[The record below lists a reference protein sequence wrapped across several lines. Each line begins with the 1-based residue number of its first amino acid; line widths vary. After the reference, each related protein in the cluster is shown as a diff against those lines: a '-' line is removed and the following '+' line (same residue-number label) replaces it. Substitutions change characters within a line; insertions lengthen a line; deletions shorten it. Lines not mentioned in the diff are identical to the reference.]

1 LQKKPLGRGVPL
13 ENLKLNDLLRKAK
26 ESFQRN
32 DLKTATLILNEL
44 IEQNPNCTEAFFN
57 LANVF
62 HVKGELGKAIKA
74 FQRVLELD
82 SHHTD
87 AAISLSV
94 IYNDIGRYEEAKAI
108 FEKAN
113 GQVKNNQQQG
123 LSDPHLNRKFSL
135 KHYELAEMYS
145 SYGRVEEA
153 LFEYNK
159 AITLD
164 PDNLEIRIKIAKTY
178 TKKGFISKAFDE
190 LKRLKTEHPGYMPA
204 RIALGLLYYGNGN
217 IIEAQAEWQNV
228 LGREPQH
235 PEASMYI
242 SLSRSATETNIS
254 M

>member
-1 LQKKPLGRGVPL
+1 V
-13 ENLKLNDLLRKAK
+13 ENLKQSDLLKKAK
-26 ESFQRN
+26 EAFQKN
-32 DLKTATLILNEL
+32 DLKTAGLYLHDI
-44 IEQNPNCTEAFFN
+44 IENNPQATEAYFY

-62 HVKGELGKAIKA
+62 HVRGELGKAIKG

-82 SHHTD
+82 PHHTD

-94 IYNDIGRYEEAKAI
+94 IYNDIGRYEDAKAI

-113 GQVKNNQQQG
+113 SQVKNTQSQG

-135 KHYELAEMYS
+135 KHYEIAEMYAT
-145 SYGRVEEA
+145 YGRTDEA

-159 AITLD
+159 AATLD

-178 TKKGFISKAFDE
+178 TKKGFTSKAFEE
-190 LKRLKTEHPGYMPA
+190 LKRLKNEHPGYMPV

-228 LGREPQH
+228 LGREPAHQ
-235 PEASMYI
+235 EAQMYI
-242 SLSRSATETNIS
+242 NLSRSAKETTIN

>member
-1 LQKKPLGRGVPL
+1 M
-13 ENLKLNDLLRKAK
+13 ENLKLNDLLKKAK
-26 ESFQRN
+26 EAFQKN
-32 DLKTATLILNEL
+32 DLKTASLILNEV
-44 IEQNPNCTEAFFN
+44 IEQNPNSTEGFFH

-62 HVKGELGKAIKA
+62 HVRGELGKAIKA

-82 SHHTD
+82 PHHTD

-94 IYNDIGRYEEAKAI
+94 IYNDIGKYEEAKAI

-113 GQVKNNQQQG
+113 SQVKSTHQQG

-135 KHYELAEMYS
+135 KHYELAEMYAT
-145 SYGRVEEA
+145 YNRADEA

-159 AITLD
+159 AATLD
-164 PDNLEIRIKIAKTY
+164 PDNLEIRIKIAKAY

-217 IIEAQAEWQNV
+217 VIEAQAEWQNV
-228 LGREPQH
+228 IGREPNH
-235 PEASMYI
+235 PEAIMYLN
-242 SLSRSATETNIS
+242 LSRTASETTVSI
-254 M
+254 

>member
-1 LQKKPLGRGVPL
+1 V
-13 ENLKLNDLLRKAK
+13 ENVKLNDLMKKAK
-26 ESFQRN
+26 DAFQRN
-32 DLKTATLILNEL
+32 DLKTASLVLNE
-44 IEQNPNCTEAFFN
+44 IIDQNPNNSEAFFH

-74 FQRVLELD
+74 FQKVLELD
-82 SHHTD
+82 PHHTD

-113 GQVKNNQQQG
+113 SQLKNIQQQG

-135 KHYELAEMYS
+135 KHYELAEMYA
-145 SYGRVEEA
+145 SYGRADEA

-159 AITLD
+159 AVTLD
-164 PDNLEIRIKIAKTY
+164 PDNLEIRIKVAKSY

-190 LKRLKTEHPGYMPA
+190 LKRLKNEHPGYMPA

-217 IIEAQAEWQNV
+217 IIEAQSEWQNV
-228 LGREPQH
+228 LGREPNH
-235 PEASMYI
+235 SEATMYLN
-242 SLSRSATETNIS
+242 LSRSATETNITL
-254 M
+254 